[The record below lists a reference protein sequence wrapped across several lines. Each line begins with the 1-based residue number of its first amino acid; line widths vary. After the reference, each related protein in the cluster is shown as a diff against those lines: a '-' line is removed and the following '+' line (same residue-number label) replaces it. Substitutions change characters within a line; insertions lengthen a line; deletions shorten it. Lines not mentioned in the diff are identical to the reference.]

1 MARCGCASGSCSCL
15 VTGAGGITVSGV
27 GTQDNPFVVNG
38 PVFTVGNSP
47 TADMVITGA
56 GTASNPYRLVCNVH
70 LALDQLTDVVSPN
83 PVAGHIL
90 TYVNG
95 TGWTDAVP
103 QSGTP
108 GAVLHDTSL
117 KGDGTAAAVL
127 GVLLDPAGNITLGP
141 SGLKTAAA
149 WTQCTSTTRPPTPQ
163 PYDGIIETD
172 TQAFG
177 FWMPGTPGRWRMF
190 DTKPQAYTPIFKT
203 TSGTPSYGPD
213 GGRAVGAY
221 MRKGAQCD
229 FHATIHFGQNMN
241 GGIGSARISLPI
253 TPAPPTVY
261 PQSVWGTGFLHASGW
276 AYMPLT
282 VQIGPGDPDT
292 VIWCFESASRSILWH
307 LSNTS
312 TGIYGQGTVPQ
323 SPGFPM
329 APNSDVEIGATYY
342 IDA

>member
-38 PVFTVGNSP
+38 PVFSVGNSA
-47 TADMVITGA
+47 TADMVLTGS
-56 GTASNPYRLVCNVH
+56 GTSGDPYRIVCNVH
-70 LALDQLTDVVSPN
+70 LALDQLTDVVVPSPT
-83 PVAGHIL
+83 AGHVL

-95 TGWTDAVP
+95 TGWTNAIP

-141 SGLKTAAA
+141 SGLKTGSA
-149 WTQCTSTTRPPTPQ
+149 WTQCTSGTRPPSPTAYQ
-163 PYDGIIETD
+163 GIIETD

-177 FWMPGTPGRWRMF
+177 FYMPGTPGKWRMF
-190 DTKPQAYTPIFKT
+190 DTKPQSYTPVFKT
-203 TSGTPSYGPD
+203 SSGTPSVGLD
-213 GGRAVGAY
+213 GGGYIRGSY
-221 MRKGAQCD
+221 MRKGSQCD
-229 FHATIHFGQNMN
+229 FKAVIHFGSNMN

-253 TPAPPTVY
+253 VPSGSVY
-261 PQSVWGTGFLHASGW
+261 PESVWGTGFLHASGW

-292 VIWCFESASRSILWH
+292 VIWCFESAARSIIWH
-307 LSNTS
+307 LCNTS
-312 TGIYGQGTVPQ
+312 TGIFGQGTVPQ
-323 SPGFPM
+323 SPGYPM
-329 APNSDVEIGATYY
+329 SPNSDIHIGATYW
-342 IDA
+342 ID